1 MIEQVNI
8 LKSSKKIGRHEEK
21 IINQLELFFNNQGF
35 HVASHARFNISWGNI
50 LSDIDLL
57 VFKDNLLG
65 VVEVKSSKDN
75 LRRAQKQINK
85 IKDYVDFV
93 YVATDY
99 LPRKFSI
106 KNSGLIYVNGSINII
121 KEAKLLKEKPN
132 LYSIYALPKKC
143 LCRISEV
150 KGIKYSKY
158 QQKEEIARKLTLK
171 TSYKTKQELKE
182 IVTCGIRCDTQCPIW
197 NFETRSE

>member
-21 IINQLELFFNNQGF
+21 IINQLESFFNDQGF

-75 LRRAQKQINK
+75 LGRAQSQINK

-99 LPRKFSI
+99 LPKRFSI
-106 KNSGLIYVNGSINII
+106 KNTGLIYVNGSVNII
-121 KEAKLLKEKPN
+121 KRAKLLKDKPN
-132 LYSIYALPKKC
+132 LYSMYSIPKKC

-150 KGIKYSKY
+150 KGMGTSKN
-158 QQKEEIARKLTLK
+158 QQKEEIARKLILQA
-171 TSYKTKQELKE
+171 SYRTREELKE
-182 IVTCGIRCDTQCPIW
+182 IVTCGLHCNTNCPIW
-197 NFETRSE
+197 NFEK